1 MRKRTFDFQDDE
13 IESESYCLSNNSQT
27 QSVHSGRL
35 SDLLSKKNEKN
46 NNKLH
51 STKSDTSL
59 HSGRL
64 SDLSSKKNEK
74 NNTKLH
80 STKSNSSD
88 TMKKDSN
95 RRLDHHLYTFRQQ
108 QQSVTLANIITIV
121 ILLFMI
127 MVTFMLLSIGSKVKS
142 GAILKDETGSSSAFT
157 SHPSI
162 SGKYAHEI
170 KRTITA
176 SENCD
181 SKLSSLPFLLESR
194 DNVYKSF
201 LIVQPE
207 EVKCYAWISFLTLKI
222 STFWKTCND
231 PKQLFSNSNLLS
243 PSYTPLARADSVTR
257 KKWIFKAETVSF
269 DIQLL
274 DATRIQG
281 IAMHLEEFQIQYY
294 LRNDLW
300 LQLYGHYHK
309 SDHNI
314 YVHSSGNRNSILLF
328 DEKFTTQNLV
338 KDAGKALMILFLCN
352 NHYNQEQIS
361 SLSLKLRAKS
371 TILHQI
377 NSIEVLESKTYNKK

>member
-1 MRKRTFDFQDDE
+1 M
-13 IESESYCLSNNSQT
+13 
-27 QSVHSGRL
+27 
-35 SDLLSKKNEKN
+35 EK
-46 NNKLH
+46 
-51 STKSDTSL
+51 
-59 HSGRL
+59 G
-64 SDLSSKKNEK
+64 
-74 NNTKLH
+74 
-80 STKSNSSD
+80 
-88 TMKKDSN
+88 SN

-108 QQSVTLANIITIV
+108 KQQSVTLANIITIV
-121 ILLFMI
+121 ILLLI
-127 MVTFMLLSIGSKVKS
+127 TFILLSIGSKVKF
-142 GAILKDETGSSSAFT
+142 AATLKDETGSSSAST
-157 SHPSI
+157 SHPRI
-162 SGKYAHEI
+162 SGKYA
-170 KRTITA
+170 
-176 SENCD
+176 ENCD
-181 SKLSSLPFLLESR
+181 SNKLSSLPFLLESR

-243 PSYTPLARADSVTR
+243 PSYTPLARIDSVTR

-314 YVHSSGNRNSILLF
+314 YHYSSGNRNSILLF

-338 KDAGKALMILFLCN
+338 KDTTTGKALMILFLCN
-352 NHYNQEQIS
+352 NQYYNQEQIS

-377 NSIEVLESKTYNKK
+377 MYIEVLESKTYNKK

>member
-13 IESESYCLSNNSQT
+13 MESESYCLSNNSQT
-27 QSVHSGRL
+27 
-35 SDLLSKKNEKN
+35 E
-46 NNKLH
+46 
-51 STKSDTSL
+51 SL

-64 SDLSSKKNEK
+64 SDLSSKKDEK

-80 STKSNSSD
+80 SKKSYSSD

-95 RRLDHHLYTFRQQ
+95 RRPDHHLYTFRQQ

-121 ILLFMI
+121 ILLLMI
-127 MVTFMLLSIGSKVKS
+127 IVAFMLLSIGSKVKS

-157 SHPSI
+157 SHPRI
-162 SGKYAHEI
+162 SGKYPDEI
-170 KRTITA
+170 KRTITTV
-176 SENCD
+176 SENYD

-222 STFWKTCND
+222 STFWKACNN

-243 PSYTPLARADSVTR
+243 PSYKPLARADSVTR

-281 IAMHLEEFQIQYY
+281 IAIHLEEFQIQYY

-314 YVHSSGNRNSILLF
+314 YGHSSGNRNSILLF

-338 KDAGKALMILFLCN
+338 KDTTGKALMILFLCN

-377 NSIEVLESKTYNKK
+377 ISIEVLESKTYNKK

>member
-1 MRKRTFDFQDDE
+1 
-13 IESESYCLSNNSQT
+13 
-27 QSVHSGRL
+27 
-35 SDLLSKKNEKN
+35 
-46 NNKLH
+46 LH
-51 STKSDTSL
+51 STKSD
-59 HSGRL
+59 
-64 SDLSSKKNEK
+64 
-74 NNTKLH
+74 
-80 STKSNSSD
+80 SSD
-88 TMKKDSN
+88 AIKKDSN
-95 RRLDHHLYTFRQQ
+95 RRLDHHLYTFRRQQ
-108 QQSVTLANIITIV
+108 QQSVTLANMITIV
-121 ILLFMI
+121 ILLLMI
-127 MVTFMLLSIGSKVKS
+127 IVTFMLLSIGSKVKS
-142 GAILKDETGSSSAFT
+142 GAILKDETDSSSAFT

-162 SGKYAHEI
+162 SRKYADER
-170 KRTITA
+170 KRTITV

-181 SKLSSLPFLLESR
+181 SKLSSFPFLLESR

-207 EVKCYAWISFLTLKI
+207 EVKCYAWISLLTLKI

-243 PSYTPLARADSVTR
+243 PSYTPLERADSVST
-257 KKWIFKAETVSF
+257 KKWIFKAESVSF

-294 LRNDLW
+294 LRNDLR

-309 SDHNI
+309 SDQNI
-314 YVHSSGNRNSILLF
+314 YGHSSGSRNSILLF

-338 KDAGKALMILFLCN
+338 KDTTGKARMILFLCN

-377 NSIEVLESKTYNKK
+377 MSIEVLESKTYNKK

>member
-1 MRKRTFDFQDDE
+1 MRKRSFDFQYDDE
-13 IESESYCLSNNSQT
+13 IESESHSLSNSNQT
-27 QSVHSGRL
+27 Q
-35 SDLLSKKNEKN
+35 
-46 NNKLH
+46 
-51 STKSDTSL
+51 SL

-64 SDLSSKKNEK
+64 SDLSSKKNDK

-80 STKSNSSD
+80 STKSDSSSD
-88 TMKKDSN
+88 AMKKDSN
-95 RRLDHHLYTFRQQ
+95 RRLDHHLYKFRQQ
-108 QQSVTLANIITIV
+108 QQSVTLANIITII
-121 ILLFMI
+121 ILLLMI
-127 MVTFMLLSIGSKVKS
+127 IVTIMLHSIGSKVKS
-142 GAILKDETGSSSAFT
+142 GAILKDETGSSSAF
-157 SHPSI
+157 SSHHPSI
-162 SGKYAHEI
+162 SGKHADEI
-170 KRTITA
+170 KRTFT
-176 SENCD
+176 
-181 SKLSSLPFLLESR
+181 SLPLLLESR

-222 STFWKTCND
+222 STFWKKCND

-243 PSYTPLARADSVTR
+243 PSYTPLARVDSVTR
-257 KKWIFKAETVSF
+257 KIWIFKAETVSF

-309 SDHNI
+309 SDDNI
-314 YVHSSGNRNSILLF
+314 YRHSSGNHNSIILF

-338 KDAGKALMILFLCN
+338 KDTTGKTLMILFLCN

-371 TILHQI
+371 TMLHQI
-377 NSIEVLESKTYNKK
+377 ISIEVLESKTYNKK